1 MFVNMSRGVFS
12 EAVMNVS
19 LVDRNVNT
27 REE

>member
-1 MFVNMSRGVFS
+1 MFVSMSRGVFG

-19 LVDRNVNT
+19 LVDQNVNT